1 MNFACGREIGNSLFL
16 RVAAGAGDQRW
27 NRWELG
33 RRFDAGFQRGIS
45 AGSKGLLQLLQTGT
59 LERFQDGRLVLAFD
73 ELLDLSTSVRSL
85 CSLDAAS
92 LHLTILPVGILVVSQ
107 LGIEHERNTV
117 GSHHI
122 MAMLIT
128 MHLDG
133 DPGAISLLHL
143 QRFRISR
150 NSKGGLHKAD
160 HQ

>member
-1 MNFACGREIGNSLFL
+1 M
-16 RVAAGAGDQRW
+16 
-27 NRWELG
+27 
-33 RRFDAGFQRGIS
+33 
-45 AGSKGLLQLLQTGT
+45 LQLLQTGT
-59 LERFQDGRLVLAFD
+59 LERLQDGCLILASDKRLH
-73 ELLDLSTSVRSL
+73 LSASLRSL